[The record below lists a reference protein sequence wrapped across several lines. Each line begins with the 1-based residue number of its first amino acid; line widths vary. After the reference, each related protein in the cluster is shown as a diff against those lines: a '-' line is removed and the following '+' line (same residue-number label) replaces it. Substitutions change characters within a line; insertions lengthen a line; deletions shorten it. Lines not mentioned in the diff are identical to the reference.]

1 MDPGVVDTMGRG
13 EDMSPAYDCSAT
25 VGILVGL
32 IPAGIDDHLD
42 GVLCVIPT
50 EIKHTQPDST
60 LQVTRLRG
68 ELKITLVTL
77 KVYFKH
83 IF

>member
-32 IPAGIDDHLD
+32 IPAGIDDHLNSI
-42 GVLCVIPT
+42 LCVIPN
-50 EIKHTQPDST
+50 S
-60 LQVTRLRG
+60 
-68 ELKITLVTL
+68 
-77 KVYFKH
+77 
-83 IF
+83 

>member
-1 MDPGVVDTMGRG
+1 MDPGVVDTMCWG

-32 IPAGIDDHLD
+32 IPAGIDDHLNSIYFVCYSSFRNKTHTT
-42 GVLCVIPT
+42 GQHFT
-50 EIKHTQPDST
+50 GYEAQRRIKNYTSYS
-60 LQVTRLRG
+60 
-68 ELKITLVTL
+68 KS
-77 KVYFKH
+77 

>member
-32 IPAGIDDHLD
+32 IPPRIDDHLNSI
-42 GVLCVIPT
+42 LCVIPHS
-50 EIKHTQPDST
+50 EIKHIQPDST
-60 LQVTRLRG
+60 L
-68 ELKITLVTL
+68 
-77 KVYFKH
+77 
-83 IF
+83 

>member
-32 IPAGIDDHLD
+32 IPPRIDDHLNSIC
-42 GVLCVIPT
+42 VLSPHS
-50 EIKHTQPDST
+50 EIKMTA
-60 LQVTRLRG
+60 LYRLRG
-68 ELKITLVTL
+68 SEES
-77 KVYFKH
+77 
-83 IF
+83 

>member
-42 GVLCVIPT
+42 SVLCVIPHSRNKT
-50 EIKHTQPDST
+50 HTTGQHFKGYEAQRRIKNT
-60 LQVTRLRG
+60 
-68 ELKITLVTL
+68 
-77 KVYFKH
+77 
-83 IF
+83 

>member
-32 IPAGIDDHLD
+32 IPTGIDDHLNSI
-42 GVLCVIPT
+42 LCVIPT
-50 EIKHTQPDST
+50 EIKHKNLDKY
-60 LQVTRLRG
+60 RLRSSK
-68 ELKITLVTL
+68 E
-77 KVYFKH
+77 H
-83 IF
+83 